1 MRLPKKKRKEVQY
14 AKRKKKEKR
23 KVYNPAG
30 SELERTLMH
39 SKWVGRNPY
48 YSI

>member
-1 MRLPKKKRKEVQY
+1 MLKE
-14 AKRKKKEKR
+14 KKEKR

-30 SELERTLMH
+30 SELERTFMH

-48 YSI
+48 YSIRPNA